1 VAKNARVLV
10 DSLRGVNFSVLI
22 AFVAVDLTL
31 VLTPGAD
38 WAFAIAAG
46 LRGRAVASVAGLAG
60 GYALQ
65 AALVTAGVGTVLA
78 RSASALDVLTFAGAA
93 YLLYLGIAVSRRP
106 ARVSAG
112 SPAGLGWLR
121 GATVSALN
129 PKGLLLFFA
138 VLPQFV
144 VARGAWPATTQLAVL
159 GSIHVVFC
167 ALVYLAVA
175 LGAARVLGSRPHA
188 ALLVGRLSGIT
199 MILVAVALM
208 AERALS
214 GP

>member
-1 VAKNARVLV
+1 VAKNVRAMV
-10 DSLRGVNFSVLI
+10 DSLRAVNFSALI

-60 GYALQ
+60 GYAVQ

-78 RSASALDVLTFAGAA
+78 RSASALDALTFAGAA
-93 YLLYLGIAVSRRP
+93 YLLWLGLGVLRRP
-106 ARVSAG
+106 PGVTAG
-112 SPAGLGWLR
+112 GAGVGWLR
-121 GATVSALN
+121 GATVSTLN

-144 VARGAWPATTQLAVL
+144 VARASWPATTQLAVL
-159 GSIHVVFC
+159 GSIHVAFC

-175 LGAARVLGSRPHA
+175 LGAARVLGSRPRA
-188 ALLVGRLSGIT
+188 AVLVGRLSGIT
-199 MILVAVALM
+199 MILVAVALL